1 MPLNVI
7 SNFAANV
14 AHRYLQTTDTSA
26 TTSLAK
32 ISAGTRVLAA
42 KDDAAALAV
51 GSRLA
56 LDVAGLKQAAVNAG
70 QASSMLQIADGAMA
84 KVNDILARMKSLAV
98 QAGSGQLSST
108 DRSLLN
114 TEFVQLRTEISRIAA
129 DTEFSGTKLV
139 NGSQSINSQP
149 ALFTLA
155 DGVNSIGVA
164 NFDLAGATSNAQ
176 YSISFATTNNVFTF
190 TNGTTAYTG
199 AIDSSKLNGS
209 DILTESLVVTL
220 RNAGSA
226 ASVTL
231 SLAAGFDASS
241 AHAAVAVTILG
252 STTTSFTFKVGTGT
266 VAAEDD
272 VTISLGS
279 VTLTTL
285 GITSSTIDTTTNAD
299 LASDAISTAVDTLNT
314 SRATV
319 GALQNRLDFA
329 SGNISIAIENVEAS
343 RSNLMDLDVASEMS
357 TFVSKQIL
365 LQAGVSMLAQAN
377 QLPQNLLRLFQ

>member
-14 AHRYLQTTDTSA
+14 AHRNLQATDMAA
-26 TTSLAK
+26 TNSLAK
-32 ISAGTRVLAA
+32 LSAGTRILSA
-42 KDDAAALAV
+42 KDDAAGLAV

-84 KVNDILARMKSLAV
+84 KVNDILSRMKALAV

-108 DRSLLN
+108 DRSMLD
-114 TEFVQLRTEISRIAA
+114 TEYQQLTSEITRISG

-139 NGSQSINSQP
+139 NGSESLDSTP
-149 ALFTLA
+149 AGFTGA
-155 DGVNSIGVA
+155 ANVNSITVQGFTV
-164 NFDLAGATSNAQ
+164 GTSNSLTG
-176 YSISFATTNNVFTF
+176 YSLSYASSNDTFTL
-190 TNGTTAYTG
+190 TNGTTTLTG
-199 AIDSSKLNGS
+199 TIDASEITSNATNESVAVKL
-209 DILTESLVVTL
+209 
-220 RNAGSA
+220 SA
-226 ASVTL
+226 AGNTASMTVHL
-231 SLAAGFDASS
+231 DAGFATN
-241 AHAAVAVTILG
+241 ANIAAVAVTIVG
-252 STTTSFTFKVGTGT
+252 SDTQSFTFKVGTGT

-272 VTISLGS
+272 ITISLGS
-279 VTLTTL
+279 VTLNAL
-285 GITSSTIDTTTNAD
+285 GLSSSAVDTSTNAD
-299 LASDAISTAVDTLNT
+299 TASDAITSAVNTLNT

-329 SGNISIAIENVEAS
+329 SQNISISIENTEAA
-343 RSNLMDLDVASEMS
+343 RSNLMDLDMAGEMS
-357 TFVSKQIL
+357 NFVSKQIL